1 MPNVLIRRSSLALIA
16 LIALL
21 GAGCSNVGT
30 SRGRPELCK
39 DPAPIAKPEVLPT
52 DTIVP
57 VGTGTGPAPMDPV
70 GPTGPGRI
78 AYASDKNGTQQIWIM
93 NADGGEQREIE
104 APGSSN
110 SPAFSHQGLVA
121 FSSDRDGNFEIYS
134 MNADGTVQ
142 TRLTNTPGNEV
153 APAWSPDGRR
163 IAFISDCTGHDEVWV
178 MGNDGS
184 GLKRLT
190 GDEHTAA
197 APAWS
202 PDGSKIA
209 YRTDKD
215 NKFQIFEMDADGI
228 NQRTL
233 VEDASGPEW
242 SQNGTKLAF
251 QKRERDWQIF
261 VAASDGTSPKAIT
274 EGRANS
280 VKPTWSPA
288 GDTIAFSSDRSGTD
302 QVFVMSADGQNVK
315 QLTQGPGFARTP
327 SFGPSPAR

>member
-1 MPNVLIRRSSLALIA
+1 MSIVFSRRSSLALIA

-21 GAGCSNVGT
+21 GAGCSDVGM

-39 DPAPIAKPEVLPT
+39 EPAPIAKPEVMPT
-52 DTIVP
+52 DTVVP
-57 VGTGTGPAPMDPV
+57 GGTATGPASVDPV
-70 GPTGPGRI
+70 APSGPGRI
-78 AYASDKNGTQQIWIM
+78 AFASDKNGAQQIWVM
-93 NADGGEQREIE
+93 DADGNGQREIE
-104 APGSSN
+104 APGTSS
-110 SPAFSHQGLVA
+110 SPAFSHQGLIA
-121 FSSDRDGNFEIYS
+121 FSSNRDGNFEIYS
-134 MNADGTVQ
+134 MNADGSVQ

-163 IAFISDCTGHDEVWV
+163 IAFVSDCTGHDEIWV

-184 GLKRLT
+184 GIKKITDDKRA
-190 GDEHTAA
+190 AA

-215 NKFQIFEMDADGI
+215 NKFQIYEMDADGL

-251 QKRERDWQIF
+251 QKRDRDWQIL
-261 VAASDGTSPKAIT
+261 VSASDGSNPRAIT
-274 EGRANS
+274 EGRANNF
-280 VKPTWSPA
+280 KPTWSPA
-288 GDTIAFSSDRSGTD
+288 GDAIAFTSDRSGND
-302 QVFVMSADGQNVK
+302 QIFLMGADGQNVK
-315 QLTQGPGFARTP
+315 QLTNGSGFARTP